1 MGDILTK
8 FCTECGFE
16 IDDNVNFCTN
26 CGAKVK
32 QYAKDN
38 IQPSETKSRGLF
50 NRKSNEQK
58 EAIKEIDS
66 YRKAT
71 YKKFRE
77 IVPRYGINS
86 VGYSEGK
93 YFNSIIKTIKKE
105 IENDGL
111 TIDKIE
117 LRVHELLKEK
127 YGEPM
132 SQEEA
137 LQSLEQARQQPK
149 IEKEQQLEKKFGVQ
163 FHDRLWF
170 KCTVEEMRHSSI
182 SNINERDVVD
192 GYVFIEDT
200 FLEIIKESVFLK
212 SNMGSRKIFF
222 DNIAS
227 IDYDARGRLHVG
239 SNLEIYLK
247 SSDRVQLKYV
257 DKEMANLVT
266 SKYNAYMDNKSSNIN
281 ANEGTSNVDELMKYA
296 DLYERGLLTKEEF
309 DLKKKELL

>member
-1 MGDILTK
+1 M
-8 FCTECGFE
+8 FCTNCGCE

-26 CGAKVK
+26 CGAEVR
-32 QYAKDN
+32 QYTKEN
-38 IQPSETKSRGLF
+38 IKPSEDKGRGLF
-50 NRKSNEQK
+50 NRKSDGQK
-58 EAIKEIDS
+58 EAINEINS
-66 YRKAT
+66 YRKGT
-71 YKKFRE
+71 YKKFRA

-86 VGYSEGK
+86 VGFSESK

-111 TIDKIE
+111 TIDQIE
-117 LRVHELLKEK
+117 GRVHDLLKEK

-132 SQEEA
+132 SEEEA
-137 LQSLEQARQQPK
+137 LQKLEQAQQQPK
-149 IEKEQQLEKKFGVQ
+149 IEKEKQLEQKFGVQ
-163 FHDRLWF
+163 FHGRVWF
-170 KCTVEEMRHSSI
+170 KCTVEEMRHSSF
-182 SNINERDVVD
+182 SNTNQRDVLD

-200 FLEIIKESVFLK
+200 YLEIIKESVFLK
-212 SNMGSRKIFF
+212 SKMGTRKLFF

-257 DKEMANLVT
+257 DSEMAELVT
-266 SKYNAYMDNKSSNIN
+266 SRYNAYMDNKSSNN
-281 ANEGTSNVDELMKYA
+281 GSSSVSEGSSNIDELMKYA

-309 DLKKKELL
+309 EQKKKELL

>member
-66 YRKAT
+66 YRKGT

-111 TIDKIE
+111 TID
-117 LRVHELLKEK
+117 
-127 YGEPM
+127 
-132 SQEEA
+132 
-137 LQSLEQARQQPK
+137 
-149 IEKEQQLEKKFGVQ
+149 
-163 FHDRLWF
+163 
-170 KCTVEEMRHSSI
+170 
-182 SNINERDVVD
+182 N
-192 GYVFIEDT
+192 
-200 FLEIIKESVFLK
+200 
-212 SNMGSRKIFF
+212 
-222 DNIAS
+222 
-227 IDYDARGRLHVG
+227 
-239 SNLEIYLK
+239 
-247 SSDRVQLKYV
+247 
-257 DKEMANLVT
+257 
-266 SKYNAYMDNKSSNIN
+266 
-281 ANEGTSNVDELMKYA
+281 
-296 DLYERGLLTKEEF
+296 
-309 DLKKKELL
+309 